1 MDKLLL
7 LLFFAILSTFVLIA
21 AQGRNCSSS
30 SLLEI
35 EKQKKRVSEDKIEKL
50 HNVILYTD
58 QLYY

>member
-30 SLLEI
+30 SLEI
-35 EKQKKRVSEDKIEKL
+35 EKQKKRVSEDQYREIA
-50 HNVILYTD
+50 
-58 QLYY
+58 